1 MRKPSISSILSIGF
15 GLLLVI
21 AVGLVLYLGISS
33 TRKNT
38 LALLEELATVSLFAI
53 KEQVSEYLNPINEQ
67 LDYAATILESGQLQ
81 VDDSPEFNKM
91 MNGTLAA
98 VPQSVGI
105 AYVDD
110 LYFSR
115 FYNRKKQQLVTD
127 YWLSYQP
134 IQEALNSTTLNSQN
148 QWLAPIYSHE
158 LKQSIIPVLRT
169 VLLPDKTRGVLI
181 AGISLTKLNQ
191 LTTTISRQFETPIF
205 ILDQQQQAIA
215 VAQPSQPIQL
225 HFQPQQPIPKLN
237 TLRQSPLSVFW
248 QNTQHQPYLIEK
260 EKFRE
265 HRVYWKDNHYYFIF
279 QELRGFSDKPWLVG
293 IYLAHEQV
301 FEPIMTIVKLLVIGI
316 VLLIIFV
323 LLASWFG
330 NRIGKDFK
338 RIASGFDNIANM
350 AVSDLEKLP
359 HHPIAEFDSVAT
371 AYNQMIDKLKAH
383 EQVRRLFG
391 QYVPTDIAKKIL
403 AANGQVTPELHT
415 ATIFY
420 SDIVGFTSMAE
431 QLSPCKL
438 VAVLNQYF
446 ALTAKVLDKY
456 RGMITQFQGD
466 AILAI
471 FNIPNPQPNHA
482 NQAVHASLMIQSQ
495 LNQQFFDG
503 VSIQCRIGINTG
515 EVIAGSVGTREQL
528 NYTVHGDS
536 VNLAARLES
545 LNKEYG
551 TAILVAE
558 TTVKQCTQITF
569 KEIGDIPIRGKHNT
583 VRVFTPLPE
592 VIESQDPDTAI
603 SQ

>member
-15 GLLLVI
+15 GLILLI

-38 LALLEELATVSLFAI
+38 MILLEELATVSLFAI

-67 LDYAATILESGQLQ
+67 LDYAASILESGTLQ
-81 VDDSPEFNKM
+81 VDNSPEFNKM

-115 FYNRKKQQLVTD
+115 FYNRKKQLLVTD

-134 IQEALNSTTLNSQN
+134 LQEALNNTTINHQN
-148 QWLAPIYSHE
+148 QWLDPVYSHE
-158 LKQSIIPVLRT
+158 LKQSIIPILRP
-169 VLLPDKTRGVLI
+169 VLLPDKTRGVLV

-191 LTTTISRQFETPIF
+191 LIATISHEFKKPIF
-205 ILDQQQQAIA
+205 IIDQQQQAIA
-215 VAQPSQPIQL
+215 VAEPNQPIQL
-225 HFQPQQPIPKLN
+225 PFTPLQPIPKL
-237 TLRQSPLSVFW
+237 TELTESPLSIFW
-248 QNTQHQPYLIEK
+248 QNNNHHQYLIGK
-260 EKFRE
+260 GSFNE
-265 HRVYWKDNHYYFIF
+265 HRVHWQDNRYYFIF
-279 QELRGFSDKPWLVG
+279 QGLSGFSSKPWLVG
-293 IYLAHEQV
+293 IHLAHEQV
-301 FEPIMTIVKLLVIGI
+301 FEPIKTMVKLLVVGI
-316 VLLIIFV
+316 VLLIVFV
-323 LLASWFG
+323 LLAFWFG

-338 RIASGFDNIANM
+338 RIASGFDNIADM
-350 AVSDLEKLP
+350 AVTDLEKLP

-371 AYNQMIDKLKAH
+371 AYNQMINKLKEH
-383 EQVRRLFG
+383 EEVRRLFG

-403 AANGQVTPELHT
+403 AANGQVTPEIHT

-431 QLSPCKL
+431 QLSPSQL
-438 VAVLNQYF
+438 VTVLNQYF
-446 ALTAKVLDKY
+446 SLTAEVLDKH
-456 RGMITQFQGD
+456 GGVITQFQGD

-471 FNIPNPQPNHA
+471 FNIPNPQPDHA
-482 NQAVHASLMIQSQ
+482 NQAVNASIAIQTQ
-495 LNQQFFDG
+495 LKQEYFNG
-503 VSIQCRIGINTG
+503 VNIQCRIGINTG
-515 EVIAGSVGTREQL
+515 EVIAGSVGTQDQL

-551 TAILVAE
+551 TAILVSE
-558 TTVKQCTQITF
+558 TTVRQCSQAFF

-583 VRVFTPLPE
+583 VRVFTP
-592 VIESQDPDTAI
+592 A
-603 SQ
+603 